1 MAVFAACGAGLILAS
16 GTGLAQS
23 KKRRTFDLEIREGKV
38 TAVNKTIRVTE
49 GENVRIEWITDKAVE
64 LHLHGY
70 DIHANA
76 EPGRSVS
83 MNFQAHT
90 AGRFP
95 ILTHSHNHGAMI
107 YLEVYPR

>member
-1 MAVFAACGAGLILAS
+1 MAVFAAGVILAS
-16 GTGLAQS
+16 GTGLADS
-23 KKRRTFDLEIREGKV
+23 KKRRAFNLEIREGKV

-49 GENVRIEWITDKAVE
+49 GEDVHIEWVTDKAVE
-64 LHLHGY
+64 LHMHGY

-83 MNFQAHT
+83 MTFQAHT

-95 ILTHSHNHGAMI
+95 ISAHGHNHGAMI